1 MKSLVSKEGRRL
13 AAFASPIGLLAGGV
27 AGYLIIPSGF
37 SMVNTLLIAASVFA
51 VIYVITMISV
61 RKPAKLASAV
71 SPMEA
76 LRYILQD
83 DMKQTANKKMC
94 RKLTPLSLGAMNFTK
109 NKQKSRGYNAIPCVW
124 RYSVYDGSG
133 LYDLVR

>member
-1 MKSLVSKEGRRL
+1 
-13 AAFASPIGLLAGGV
+13 
-27 AGYLIIPSGF
+27 
-37 SMVNTLLIAASVFA
+37 MVNTLLIAASVFA

-76 LRYILQD
+76 LRYIPQD

-109 NKQKSRGYNAIPCVW
+109 NKKKAGVTMLSLAFGGIPVSYTHLDVYKRQPAIW
-124 RYSVYDGSG
+124 LALR
-133 LYDLVR
+133 